1 MTTQDLQSLKAE
13 LNDVEGELHRIAA
26 RVERIEQER
35 AAGATTGDGSED
47 ELRAALEDRKTFEAR
62 RAGLRRQI
70 TELGHTLEDY

>member
-35 AAGATTGDGSED
+35 AAGATGAGSED
-47 ELRAALEDRKTFEAR
+47 ELRAALEERKTYEAR